1 MSTRETLIH
10 RNAEMGAESFDPS
23 ANMTPTHGKI
33 FLAWNRCSSPSVST
47 PVPVLA
53 FSTSPASLDMSGR
66 LKNDRLDDASRGRV
80 VASGL
85 GRAATARIG
94 RATAAA
100 AAEATSVRT
109 VVTSRL
115 LPRGHAM
122 ERITERDEDA
132 IDMAAI

>member
-1 MSTRETLIH
+1 
-10 RNAEMGAESFDPS
+10 
-23 ANMTPTHGKI
+23 MTPTHGKI

-66 LKNDRLDDASRGRV
+66 LKNDRLGADPRGRA

-94 RATAAA
+94 RATAA
-100 AAEATSVRT
+100 EATSVRT
-109 VVTSRL
+109 VVASRR
-115 LPRGHAM
+115 LPRGDAM
-122 ERITERDEDA
+122 ERKAERDEDA
-132 IDMAAI
+132 IDIAQSRVQDAGCSREE

>member
-1 MSTRETLIH
+1 MRVYGRVCNVDGVAKYLADRSATL
-10 RNAEMGAESFDPS
+10 
-23 ANMTPTHGKI
+23 TPTYGKI

-53 FSTSPASLDMSGR
+53 FSTSPASLEMSGR

-85 GRAATARIG
+85 GRAATARVG
-94 RATAAA
+94 RAT

-109 VVTSRL
+109 AVASRL
-115 LPRGHAM
+115 LLRGDTM
-122 ERITERDEDA
+122 ERRAERDEDA
-132 IDMAAI
+132 IDIAAV